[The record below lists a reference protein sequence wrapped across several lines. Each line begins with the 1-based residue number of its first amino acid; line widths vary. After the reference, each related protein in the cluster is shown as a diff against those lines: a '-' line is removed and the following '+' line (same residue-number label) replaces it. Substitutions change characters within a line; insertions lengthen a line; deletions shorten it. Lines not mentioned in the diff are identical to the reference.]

1 MGYYHWT
8 LTDNFEWDRGWSQ
21 RFGLIEM
28 DQDTQE
34 RKRRPSAKLYQKI
47 CQSNSISS
55 QTAAHYAPEI
65 AETMFPGQAPVVP
78 GKDEG

>member
-1 MGYYHWT
+1 MGYYHRA

-28 DQDTQE
+28 DPETQE
-34 RKRRPSAKLYQKI
+34 RKWRPSANLYQEI

-55 QTAAHYAPEI
+55 GMAAHYAPEI
-65 AETMFPGQAPVVP
+65 AETMFPGQAPAEP
-78 GKDEG
+78 EG